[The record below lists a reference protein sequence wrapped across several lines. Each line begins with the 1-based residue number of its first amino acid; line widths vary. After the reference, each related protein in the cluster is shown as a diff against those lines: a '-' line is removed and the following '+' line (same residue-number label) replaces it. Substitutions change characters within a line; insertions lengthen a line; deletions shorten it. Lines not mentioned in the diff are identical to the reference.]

1 MRGRVVGAVTWT
13 AGRLWF
19 AVLLVWLW
27 ERVTSQVGEA
37 YFPPPSEI
45 VATGRELW
53 FSGPA
58 DRFFLTEEAVEDFGP
73 SLLNLFAG
81 WLLTGLAGV
90 ALGVALGLSR
100 AFAGYVEPIVHFGRA
115 IPPPTLISV
124 FLSVFALGTS
134 MQVATIVFGV
144 IWPVVLNTMDGVR
157 TVDRLHL
164 DSAEVFG
171 VRGLRRLRRIVLPA
185 AAPKI
190 IAGLRISI
198 GLALILMVLSEMFG
212 SKHGIGAHLVDSQR
226 DFEPAAMWAGIVF
239 VGVLGYLLN
248 AAFTLVERRGP
259 RRHHLARAAT

>member
-1 MRGRVVGAVTWT
+1 MKGRLRRAVTW
-13 AGRLWF
+13 AASRLWL

-27 ERVTSQVGEA
+27 ELVTTRVGEA
-37 YFPPPSEI
+37 YFPPPSQI
-45 VATGRELW
+45 VAAGRELW
-53 FSGPA
+53 FSGPPE
-58 DRFFLTEEAVEDFGP
+58 RFFLTEDAVEDFGP

-81 WLLTGLAGV
+81 WLLTGLAGI

-157 TVDRLHL
+157 TVDRLYL

-239 VGVLGYLLN
+239 VGLLGYLLN
-248 AAFTLVERRGP
+248 AAFTLAERRGP
-259 RRHHLARAAT
+259 GRYRARAAT